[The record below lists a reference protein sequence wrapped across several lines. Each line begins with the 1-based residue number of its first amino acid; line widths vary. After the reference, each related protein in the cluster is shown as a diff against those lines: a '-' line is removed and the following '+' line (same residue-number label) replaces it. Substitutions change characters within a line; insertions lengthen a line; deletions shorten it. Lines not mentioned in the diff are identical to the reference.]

1 MVCESFF
8 IFMRRVR
15 AGRVSSL
22 KASFLVGG
30 YRTLCGFAMVS
41 EHADPR
47 PVQRTVCSYFVRPM
61 RHTQVAEA
69 MLQAAAS
76 VNVQGETFITTPT
89 DGGAYVVSAEPKFS
103 EGAIRYPGD
112 V

>member
-1 MVCESFF
+1 
-8 IFMRRVR
+8 MRLLTKKTFPFPPPIDWMNTQWLHYPLFPSP
-15 AGRVSSL
+15 AGVPLILWDVFS
-22 KASFLVGG
+22 
-30 YRTLCGFAMVS
+30 C
-41 EHADPR
+41 D
-47 PVQRTVCSYFVRPM
+47 M
-61 RHTQVAEA
+61 RHVQVAEA

-76 VNVQGETFITTPT
+76 VNVGGETFITTPT

>member
-1 MVCESFF
+1 MLHARFATDYWPSLRRVVEVRAVGDVTYVPRFGLSIGRKLECCLSGVVLVRCMLLVV
-8 IFMRRVR
+8 MRR
-15 AGRVSSL
+15 
-22 KASFLVGG
+22 
-30 YRTLCGFAMVS
+30 
-41 EHADPR
+41 
-47 PVQRTVCSYFVRPM
+47 Q
-61 RHTQVAEA
+61 QVAEA

-76 VNVQGETFITTPT
+76 VNVRGETFITTPT

>member
-1 MVCESFF
+1 MLHV
-8 IFMRRVR
+8 
-15 AGRVSSL
+15 
-22 KASFLVGG
+22 
-30 YRTLCGFAMVS
+30 
-41 EHADPR
+41 
-47 PVQRTVCSYFVRPM
+47 
-61 RHTQVAEA
+61 QVAEA

-76 VNVQGETFITTPT
+76 VNVGGETFITTPT